1 MRKVKRIKHC
11 SLFTAHYSVNEFKGG
26 YNMDEQDC
34 NYCPLKGYCIC
45 NKDEENETSLA
56 SSLPCCPFKNL
67 SSEDMV
73 LIIPISLN

>member
-1 MRKVKRIKHC
+1 
-11 SLFTAHYSVNEFKGG
+11 
-26 YNMDEQDC
+26 MDEQDC

>member
-1 MRKVKRIKHC
+1 
-11 SLFTAHYSVNEFKGG
+11 
-26 YNMDEQDC
+26 MDEQDC

-45 NKDEENETSLA
+45 KKDEEDEISIE